1 MTYKTILVHCDASP
15 KVGHRLGVAVALAQ
29 KHGAHLI
36 GLHVRTPF
44 MTPVFSD
51 GSMPSESL
59 VTAYEAATKTTESQ
73 AAGAFAAAIKPA
85 KLSSEWRVLDGLAE
99 ETLASQSLYAD
110 LVVLGQTDPEDPTP
124 VVPETVVLSSGRPAL
139 MVPHVG
145 VTAEIGQTV
154 LLCWNA
160 SRESA
165 RAAAD
170 ALPILRQA
178 KSVTVLTI
186 EPASDG
192 GADAGGAAAAAWLAR
207 QGVNA
212 TVQRD
217 IAPDV
222 DVGDV
227 ILSRA
232 ADRSVDLIVMGVYG
246 HSRLREMVLG
256 GASRTLLQ
264 SMTVPVLMAH

>member
-1 MTYKTILVHCDASP
+1 MTYKTILVHCDANP
-15 KVGHRLGVAVALAQ
+15 KVSHRLGVAVALAQ
-29 KHGAHLI
+29 QHGAHVI
-36 GLHVRTPF
+36 GVHVRPPL

-51 GSMPSESL
+51 GSVPTEAL
-59 VTAYEAATKTTESQ
+59 FTAYETAAKGNEAQ
-73 AAGAFAAAIKPA
+73 ASAAFGAAIKAA
-85 KLSSEWRVLDGLAE
+85 KLSTEWRVVEGLAE
-99 ETLASQSLYAD
+99 EVLASQSRYAD
-110 LVVLGQTDPEDPTP
+110 LLVLGQTDPDDAASLE
-124 VVPETVVLSSGRPAL
+124 PESVVLSSGRPAL

-145 VTAEIGQTV
+145 VTGEIGQTV

-165 RAAAD
+165 RAATD
-170 ALPILRQA
+170 ALPLLRQA
-178 KSVTVLTI
+178 KTVMVLTI
-186 EPASDG
+186 ESEAGS
-192 GADAGGAAAAAWLAR
+192 DAGGADAAAWLAR
-207 QGVNA
+207 HGVKA

-222 DVGDV
+222 DVGGV

-232 ADRSVDLIVMGVYG
+232 ADRSVDLIVMGLYG

-256 GASRTLLQ
+256 GASRTLLR